1 MIQLANTPL
10 RHVTSKTLSVLGMFP
25 VYRNSINMHRPIPAP
40 EPNPEPNPAPD
51 EAPNVAH
58 SKILPEDW
66 DELFYAIQARLM
78 TSVNDVN
85 KSEGKLLVWS
95 NGDEKKAVLE
105 CVEAMTKLH
114 SALKHERQA
123 HQKC

>member
-10 RHVTSKTLSVLGMFP
+10 RHVARKTLSVLDMFP
-25 VYRNSINMHRPIPAP
+25 VYCNLINMHRPIPAP
-40 EPNPEPNPAPD
+40 EPDPEPNPAPD

-123 HQKC
+123 HKKC